1 MKFDDKPYPGK
12 TDKQTCL
19 KNENYAEKRMDES
32 KMTGLR
38 LKKE

>member
-12 TDKQTCL
+12 TDNQAYI
-19 KNENYAEKRMDES
+19 KNENYAEKRMDEF
-32 KMTGLR
+32 KMTGLG